1 MTFATPVRLSRRL
14 RPSASPGLLYGSA
27 AISTVF
33 VATSFA
39 VPEVIDEYRVGAG
52 AAVLISTAQVGGF
65 TLTNLFGGRRLT
77 PNASMARA
85 SIGVMAVSNALSVV
99 APNFAIL
106 VLLRFLSGLAM
117 GLLTWIAWADS
128 ASDDSR
134 RGSIA
139 SVGPLTSAVAAPLLA
154 IAVQGGGLDAI
165 YATLA
170 VLCALCLP
178 LPLTVDA
185 AISSGRRPIAA
196 RGVIPVLLGM
206 AALTLGGSAVFVFVG
221 VIARDHIGMSNLTLS
236 IALSLNAIAGIPAA
250 RYAGRR
256 RFPGVF
262 IMLTGCCAYLLTVA
276 ESTVVF
282 FAILIVW
289 GLSFWAAIPETY
301 TLLSERSKHPAD
313 RIGDA
318 QAIMAMGRVIGPTF
332 GGALVATGSFSLLGI
347 AAGSVMIL
355 GGLTVSYVSMSHRW
369 GGAAAIDRQSG

>member
-1 MTFATPVRLSRRL
+1 MTFATPVGLSRRL
-14 RPSASPGLLYGSA
+14 RPSVSPGLLYGSA
-27 AISTVF
+27 AIATVF

-39 VPEVIDEYRVGAG
+39 VPEVIDEYGVGAG

-65 TLTNLFGGRRLT
+65 TLTNLVGGRRLI
-77 PNASMARA
+77 PNATMAR
-85 SIGVMAVSNALSVV
+85 SSLMVMAVSNALSVF
-99 APNFAIL
+99 APSFTVL
-106 VLLRFLSGLAM
+106 VLLRFVSGLAM
-117 GLLTWIAWADS
+117 GLFTWIAWADS
-128 ASDDSR
+128 AADDIR

-139 SVGPLTSAVAAPLLA
+139 SIGPLTSAVAAPLLA
-154 IAVQGGGLDAI
+154 ISVQGGGLDAI

-170 VLCALCLP
+170 VACALCLA
-178 LPLTVDA
+178 LPIKVEA

-196 RGVIPVLLGM
+196 KGVIPVLLGM

-221 VIARDHIGMSNLTLS
+221 VIARDQIGMSNLTLS
-236 IALSLNAIAGIPAA
+236 IALSLNAIAGIPTA

-262 IMLTGCCAYLLTVA
+262 IMLTGCCAYLLTIT
-276 ESTVVF
+276 ENTVVF

-289 GLSFWAAIPETY
+289 GLSFWAAVPEAY

-332 GGALVATGSFSLLGI
+332 GGVLVATGSFSLLGI
-347 AAGSVMIL
+347 TSAAIIIA

-369 GGAAAIDRQSG
+369 GGPAAIKENQ